1 MSKKFK
7 RVWIGKS
14 HLFKKVFSKLSL
26 QFIMS
31 QKYVDKLYSK
41 CCKIFKVC
49 LTCRKLCFDSSAKLL
64 LLILLS
70 AVTYIFI
77 TQIVYWFTKSIKAC
91 LYVIEIRVSYCATEL
106 EWIWFLWIGI
116 WNLYYV
122 KTETLSQ
129 VFSYNFCE
137 FLHNDSFW
145 GFFSNYFTN
154 LWMPASRFFVV
165 EPAFCE
171 RDKNHKFDNF
181 KAHKN
186 LLFNEVVFYFIWL
199 LHCIKSV
206 WISLYSVWMRENTD
220 TFYAVLYYKR
230 C

>member
-41 CCKIFKVC
+41 CCKIFKGC

-137 FLHNDSFW
+137 FLHNDGFW

-181 KAHKN
+181 KT
-186 LLFNEVVFYFIWL
+186 IP
-199 LHCIKSV
+199 C
-206 WISLYSVWMRENTD
+206 
-220 TFYAVLYYKR
+220 
-230 C
+230 